1 MCPGISNLL
10 RIVLGILCK
19 VAPFSIPPVLSNK
32 TKNNITGS
40 LLYLLYLML
49 VIIRS
54 SLRGLIIIIEVIC
67 YWRLVMWTIFS
78 ILLRILF
85 CFRRT
90 LFFHNVLSLW
100 KISVLGRNHQGRLNL
115 KLKITSMILR
125 IKLWIRKKVRRKVNK
140 LKWTSSYST
149 TAKTS
154 RKRKIKN

>member
-19 VAPFSIPPVLSNK
+19 VAPFSILPVLSNK

-40 LLYLLYLML
+40 LLYLML

-78 ILLRILF
+78 ILPRILF

-100 KISVLGRNHQGRLNL
+100 KISVIGRNHQDNLNL
-115 KLKITSMILR
+115 KLKITSMIIRL
-125 IKLWIRKKVRRKVNK
+125 KLWIRKKVLRKVNK

>member
-1 MCPGISNLL
+1 MCLGISNLL

-32 TKNNITGS
+32 TKSNITGS

-100 KISVLGRNHQGRLNL
+100 KISVLGRNHQGNLNL
-115 KLKITSMILR
+115 RLKITSMILR
-125 IKLWIRKKVRRKVNK
+125 IRLWIRKKVRRKVNK

>member
-40 LLYLLYLML
+40 RLYLLYLML

-100 KISVLGRNHQGRLNL
+100 KISVLGRNHQGNLNL
-115 KLKITSMILR
+115 RLKITSMILR
-125 IKLWIRKKVRRKVNK
+125 IRLWIRKKVRRKVNK